1 MKKHSSSLVPQ
12 NQILINLD
20 GYVFRMSVRI
30 HAIAKE
36 IKKTSKQ
43 VLDIL
48 SERGYDLKSASS
60 TIDNITAQSLIEE
73 FIHSSE
79 IEQPKKDSVGVE
91 STIPKEEKKR
101 LDNKVLPIVKSKED
115 LAREKMEHEEASLE
129 KEFVELELSEENTE
143 IKTKVESSPSHNSAA
158 MAPAPPQNKRPL
170 TPNSKDNSQKV
181 EVGSVTSVEVKKLEN
196 SDTNGV
202 VEGNLIIVKPPIVV
216 RDFAGFINLKPF
228 QLISELMEMG
238 IFASMNQTIEEEVAR
253 RIAKIKGFE
262 LEIRHRGEK
271 TEKVQK
277 SKVVIDEND
286 EKFLQARSPVVC
298 ILGHVDHGKTTLL
311 DTIRQAN
318 VVSGEAGGITQH
330 VGAYQIL
337 HNDQKI
343 TFLDTPG
350 HAAFSKIRERGAN
363 LTDVAVLVVAA
374 DDGFMPQTDEAL
386 KFAQRAQGTLVV
398 AINKMDVKGAD
409 ADKVKTQMQERS
421 IPCEDWGGEVVT
433 VPISALKGENIDEL
447 LEMILLQSELME
459 LKANPNA
466 NSEGVIIEARQEVGR
481 GPTATLIVQKGTLKV
496 GDVIQSGSV
505 YCKVKAM
512 IDDKGNQVRSAPP
525 STPVNILGWS
535 GVPEA
540 GAFFRKFKN
549 ERDAR
554 KEAETIDYQ
563 NRISSSSVADPENP
577 TEESAVDALFA
588 AISKSKATTYRVI
601 LKADVRG
608 SLEALEGSLE
618 LIKSE
623 KVLLEILQGEIGQ
636 ITKNDVKMA
645 STSNADILG
654 FNVKLENGVMGEAKH
669 LGVQVYQNNI
679 IYELIDLVK
688 DNMADLLEPE
698 SIEKKTGR
706 AEVRQVFRVSKGRLV
721 AGSMVMEGLIGRNKG
736 ARLLRSNKVLAEG
749 KIETLKRFKDDVTEV
764 KAGFECGIRLDSFD
778 DYEEG
783 DVIETFELDKIR
795 PSL

>member
-1 MKKHSSSLVPQ
+1 
-12 NQILINLD
+12 
-20 GYVFRMSVRI
+20 MSVRI